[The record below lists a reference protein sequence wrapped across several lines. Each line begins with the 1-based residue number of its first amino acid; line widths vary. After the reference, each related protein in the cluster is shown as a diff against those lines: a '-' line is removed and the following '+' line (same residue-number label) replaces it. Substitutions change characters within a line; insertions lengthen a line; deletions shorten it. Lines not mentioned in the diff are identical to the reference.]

1 MNYNKEIYCTL
12 GPSTL
17 NSNFLKFSNKKISLL
32 RLNMSHIEV
41 KQLKKKI
48 NFIRKF
54 SNVPIC
60 IDTEGAQIR
69 SKIKIKKKY
78 KIGNETI
85 IYEKGGNFKIYP
97 LEVFNKIQKDDLL
110 DIGFDGLQI
119 KVKKKTKEKLICKVI
134 KSGLLENN
142 KGIHVK
148 NRNIKLN
155 YITEKDEA
163 AIKIAKKMKIKH
175 FALSFTTSHKDI
187 LKFNKLLR
195 DEIKFF
201 KIETKNAINNLDR
214 IIASGKRFLI
224 DRGDLSKDI
233 SIEMLP
239 LAQRKILKAA
249 KKKGRKVYV
258 ATNFLESM
266 MNNNY
271 PTRGEANDIYNT
283 FEMGADG
290 VVLAAETAI
299 GKYPK
304 DCVIFLQK
312 LIKIY
317 KKYK

>member
-17 NSNFLKFSNKKISLL
+17 NSNFLKFSNKRISLL
-32 RLNMSHIEV
+32 RLNMSHIET

-54 SNVPIC
+54 SRIPIC

-78 KIGNETI
+78 KIGNDAI
-85 IYEKGGNFKIYP
+85 IYEKNGNFKIYP
-97 LEVFNKIQKDDLL
+97 LGVFNKIKKDDLL

-119 KVKKKTKEKLICKVI
+119 KVKKKTKEKLICKVT

-142 KGIHVK
+142 KGIHIK

-155 YITEKDEA
+155 YITEKDKE

-175 FALSFTTSHKDI
+175 FALSFTNSHKDI
-187 LKFNKLLR
+187 LKFNKLLK

-201 KIETKNAINNLDR
+201 KIETRSAINNLDK
-214 IIASGKRFLI
+214 IISLGKRFLI
-224 DRGDLSKDI
+224 DRGDLSNDI
-233 SIEMLP
+233 SVKMLP
-239 LAQRKILKAA
+239 LAQRKILKTA
-249 KKKGRKVYV
+249 KKKGKKVYV

-283 FEMGADG
+283 LEMGADG

-299 GKYPK
+299 GKHPK

-317 KKYK
+317 MKYK